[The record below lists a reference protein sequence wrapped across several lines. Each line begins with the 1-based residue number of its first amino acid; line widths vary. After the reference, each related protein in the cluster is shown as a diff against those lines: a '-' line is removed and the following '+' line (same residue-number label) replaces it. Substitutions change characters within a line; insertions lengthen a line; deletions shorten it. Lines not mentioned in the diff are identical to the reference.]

1 MKLHQTNT
9 LSWLAIPVIAIA
21 TSFMSVSSG
30 RADDKT
36 DKATKERPRA
46 AAKVEKVA
54 AKPPV
59 VAVTPERE
67 AAAIAF
73 AQENHSELA
82 SLLEG
87 LKRNAPKEYQAALV
101 ELDRAVDRLAKLK
114 EKSPERH
121 EIELAEWKMTSR
133 IRLLAARLSM
143 YSDPAVETE
152 LRDALRA
159 RLEFRIAS
167 QRAERDRMQ
176 GRVNKLDSQI
186 EEMTSK
192 ADSIVEK
199 QFVDLRKTLPATK
212 PAAKAKPKKTTVN
225 PVDAK
230 GEKP

>member
-1 MKLHQTNT
+1 MKLQSNILSQTMM
-9 LSWLAIPVIAIA
+9 LAAAMAVGFA
-21 TSFMSVSSG
+21 SSSSG
-30 RADDKT
+30 IADDNT
-36 DKATKERPRA
+36 DKQTKERPSA
-46 AAKVEKVA
+46 AAKTEKPA
-54 AKPPV
+54 AKLPV
-59 VAVTPERE
+59 LAIDPQRE

-73 AQENHSELA
+73 AQENHPELA

-87 LKRNAPKEYQAALV
+87 LKRNAFKEYQAAMI

-143 YSDPAVETE
+143 YSDPTVESD
-152 LRDALRA
+152 LRNALRE
-159 RLEFRIAS
+159 RLEFRIAT
-167 QRAERDRMQ
+167 QRTERDRMQ

-199 QFVDLRKTLPATK
+199 QFVDLRKALPATK
-212 PAAKAKPKKTTVN
+212 PAAKSKPKKTTAN
-225 PVDAK
+225 SVDAK

>member
-1 MKLHQTNT
+1 MT
-9 LSWLAIPVIAIA
+9 LQPSNILSHTVMLTAAIA
-21 TSFMSVSSG
+21 LGFSWSSSG
-30 RADDKT
+30 IADDKS
-36 DKATKERPRA
+36 DKETKERPKA
-46 AAKVEKVA
+46 AAKAEKPA

-59 VAVTPERE
+59 LAISPQRE
-67 AAAIAF
+67 ADAIAF
-73 AQENHSELA
+73 AQENHPELA

-87 LKRNAPKEYQAALV
+87 LKRNAFKEYQAAMI

-159 RLEFRIAS
+159 RLEFRIAA
-167 QRAERDRMQ
+167 QRTERDRMQ
-176 GRVNKLDSQI
+176 GRVDKLDAQI

-212 PAAKAKPKKTTVN
+212 PASKAKPKKTTTN